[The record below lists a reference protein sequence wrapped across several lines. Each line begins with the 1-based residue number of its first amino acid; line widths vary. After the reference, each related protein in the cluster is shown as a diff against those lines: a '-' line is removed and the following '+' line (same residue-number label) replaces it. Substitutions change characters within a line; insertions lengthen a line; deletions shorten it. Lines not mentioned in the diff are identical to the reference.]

1 MNSLVIGLGVLGIYY
16 LSKRGVILTKDDP
29 KRVPNLPPL
38 DVTGKPIDRNTIEN
52 FEQIACPWNW
62 YTYRRPAIFSEVPIS
77 PGSAQRWQ
85 NLCDV
90 WQQLREIGQL
100 RENYEE
106 ALTIDRFKNNQD
118 FKDGLQLA
126 KNQQA
131 FLFNETKRL
140 AEEQRKFEALYNKVL
155 QQRFTQ
161 DEILQ
166 FYQIRKDQ
174 IIERIWP
181 GQETVIIPVDEI
193 DITTP
198 VEIDQNTPGING
210 LNK

>member
-1 MNSLVIGLGVLGIYY
+1 M
-16 LSKRGVILTKDDP
+16 
-29 KRVPNLPPL
+29 
-38 DVTGKPIDRNTIEN
+38 
-52 FEQIACPWNW
+52 
-62 YTYRRPAIFSEVPIS
+62 
-77 PGSAQRWQ
+77 
-85 NLCDV
+85 CDV

-140 AEEQRKFEALYNKVL
+140 AEEQRKFEDLYNKVL
-155 QQRFTQ
+155 KQRFTQ
-161 DEILQ
+161 DEILG
-166 FYQIRKDQ
+166 FYQIRKDE
-174 IIERIWP
+174 IVNRIWP
-181 GQETVIIPVDEI
+181 GQETVIVPAEEI

-198 VEIDQNTPGING
+198 LDVNNETPEMT
-210 LNK
+210 